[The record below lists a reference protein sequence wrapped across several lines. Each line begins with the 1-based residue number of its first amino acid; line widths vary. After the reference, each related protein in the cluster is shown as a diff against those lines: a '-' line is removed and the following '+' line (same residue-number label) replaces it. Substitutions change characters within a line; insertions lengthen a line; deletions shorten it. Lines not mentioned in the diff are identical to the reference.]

1 MSTFVP
7 KPNTGTLFNNER
19 KDPGSTQPDMKGNIF
34 LDRALI
40 DDQLKGTPEG
50 ELVKFEIS
58 GWDNGSRMG
67 LALSKPYVKP
77 ENKSIKKSRLPNPS
91 PTLTKTFLFNGHA
104 TVRGREDGP

>member
-40 DDQLKGTPEG
+40 DDQLKSTPEG

-77 ENKSIKKSRLPNPS
+77 EKTSRSKSPGCRTQARP
-91 PTLTKTFLFNGHA
+91 
-104 TVRGREDGP
+104 